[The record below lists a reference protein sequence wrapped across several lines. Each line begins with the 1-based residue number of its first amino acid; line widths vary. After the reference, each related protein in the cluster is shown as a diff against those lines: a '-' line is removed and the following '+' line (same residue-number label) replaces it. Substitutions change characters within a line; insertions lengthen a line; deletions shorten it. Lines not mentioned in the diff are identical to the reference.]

1 MSLKILS
8 LWAKV
13 KSVCYTSPMTNTLF
27 QELQRI
33 VSVLQTQY
41 HPTKII
47 LFGST
52 ATGRYDP
59 DSDLDLVVIK
69 ETDKRF
75 YDRIGDVL
83 RLVKPR
89 ESVDI
94 LVYTPKEYARL
105 SRKSWFV
112 GEEIAGKGKVMYAVS

>member
-1 MSLKILS
+1 MG
-8 LWAKV
+8 
-13 KSVCYTSPMTNTLF
+13 YTYFMTNTLQ

-33 VSVLQTQY
+33 VGILQTQY

-52 ATGRYDP
+52 ASQRRDP
-59 DSDLDLVVIK
+59 NSDLDLVVIK
-69 ETDKRF
+69 DTTKRF

-89 ESVDI
+89 EAVDV
-94 LVYTPKEYARL
+94 LVYTPEEYERL
-105 SRKSWFV
+105 KQESWFV
-112 GEEIAGKGKVMYAVS
+112 GEEIAKKGKVLYAVS

>member
-1 MSLKILS
+1 M
-8 LWAKV
+8 
-13 KSVCYTSPMTNTLF
+13 
-27 QELQRI
+27 
-33 VSVLQTQY
+33 
-41 HPTKII
+41 KII

-52 ATGRYDP
+52 VTGKTDP

-75 YDRIGDVL
+75 YDRIGEVL

-105 SRKSWFV
+105 SAESWFV
-112 GEEIAGKGKVMYAVS
+112 GEEIARKGKIMYAVS